1 MTDKVRVRFAPS
13 PTGPMHIGG
22 LRTAIF
28 NWLFARHHGGTF
40 ILRIEDTDQSRYVPG
55 AVDLIYNAFD
65 WIGMD
70 IDESPRH
77 GGDFGPYV
85 QSERLS
91 LYHEW
96 AKWLVENDKAYY
108 DYTTSE
114 ELEIINDQRKR
125 QGLPPGYDRR
135 GRDLTEAERTRLK
148 AEGRP
153 EVVRFKMPLYGETVV
168 TDMMRGEVR
177 FNNTTLQDLVLLKSD
192 GYPTY
197 HLANIVDDHFMNIT
211 HILRAN
217 EWLASAPIHAQLYEA
232 FGWEMPQI
240 AHLPVLLN
248 PNGEGKLSK
257 RSVGFDASGKR
268 VPVLVQEYQELGYL
282 PEATMNFLTNIGW
295 TFGDGVEM
303 FEVEDAIKRFD
314 IKGVNPSNSAY
325 PIDKLNWLNGKY
337 IREKLDEADLA
348 KRLRPILE
356 AAGLVVDEE
365 KLVGI
370 VPAIKSRIERLT
382 DAIDMAGFIFRT
394 DFTPASAEAHI
405 EKQMTA
411 ENTLKA
417 LELSLALLEELEPFE
432 PSQLEAPM
440 RQLAKDHGFKAGQL
454 FGTLRTS
461 ISAQQV
467 APPLFDTMVVI
478 GKETTLQRIRQ
489 SIEIMKQIIN

>member
-13 PTGPMHIGG
+13 PTGPMHVGG

-55 AVDLIYNAFD
+55 ATDLIYNAFE

-85 QSERLS
+85 QSERLH

-96 AKWLVENDKAYY
+96 AKWLVDNDKAYY

-114 ELEIINDQRKR
+114 ELEMMNDQRKR

-135 GRDLTEAERTRLK
+135 GRNLTEAERTRLK

-153 EVVRFKMPLYGETVV
+153 EVIRFKMPLYGETVV
-168 TDMMRGEVR
+168 NDMMRGEVR

-197 HLANIVDDHFMNIT
+197 HLANIVDDHLMQIT

-232 FGWEMPQI
+232 FGWDMPEI

-268 VPVLVQEYQELGYL
+268 VPVLVHEYQELGYL

-295 TFGDGVEM
+295 TFGDGIEL
-303 FEVEDAIKRFD
+303 FEPEEAIKRFD
-314 IKGVNPSNSAY
+314 IKSVNPSNSAY
-325 PIDKLNWLNGKY
+325 PIDKLDWLNGKY
-337 IREKLDEADLA
+337 IREKLTDADLA
-348 KRLRPILE
+348 KRLRPVLE
-356 AAGLVVDEE
+356 NAGLTVDEA
-365 KLVGI
+365 KLTGI

-382 DAIDMAGFIFRT
+382 DAIDMAGFIFRSE
-394 DFTPASAEAHI
+394 FTPASAEAHI

-411 ENTLKA
+411 QNTLVA
-417 LELSLALLEELEPFE
+417 LELSLGLLEGLEPFD
-432 PSQLEAPM
+432 PTTLEAPM

-454 FGTLRTS
+454 FGTLRTA
-461 ISAQQV
+461 ISAQHV

-478 GKETTLQRIRQ
+478 GKETTLERIRQ
-489 SIEIMKQIIN
+489 SIEIMKSIIN